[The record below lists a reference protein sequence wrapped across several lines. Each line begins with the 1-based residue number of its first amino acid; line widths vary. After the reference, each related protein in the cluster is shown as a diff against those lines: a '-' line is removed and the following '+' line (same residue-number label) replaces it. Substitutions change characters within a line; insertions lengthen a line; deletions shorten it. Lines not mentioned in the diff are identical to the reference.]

1 MLEKVGASVAQSPK
15 GRSEKA
21 SQDLATQNSSLGP
34 RGAVEGWQGF
44 LVAPSRHSQAF
55 GKDQVLPKAEN
66 RVKRTVFKQ
75 LRELLLKDLNAL
87 SL

>member
-1 MLEKVGASVAQSPK
+1 M
-15 GRSEKA
+15 
-21 SQDLATQNSSLGP
+21 
-34 RGAVEGWQGF
+34 EGWQGF

-75 LRELLLKDLNAL
+75 LRELLPKDLNAL